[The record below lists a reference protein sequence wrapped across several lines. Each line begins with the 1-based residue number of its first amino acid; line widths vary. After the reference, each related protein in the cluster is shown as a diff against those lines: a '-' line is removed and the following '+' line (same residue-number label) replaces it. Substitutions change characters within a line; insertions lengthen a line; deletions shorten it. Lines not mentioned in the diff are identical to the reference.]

1 MTSTISS
8 STPISISP
16 GVTMG
21 VAPIRLLAEEGG
33 VLDGLVARGFDVVG
47 PEWK

>member
-1 MTSTISS
+1 M
-8 STPISISP
+8 ISP

-21 VAPIRLLAEEGG
+21 VAPIRLLADEGG
-33 VLDGLVARGFDVVG
+33 VLDALEARGFEVVG

>member
-1 MTSTISS
+1 M
-8 STPISISP
+8 ISP

-21 VAPIRLLAEEGG
+21 VAPIRLLAEAGG
-33 VLDGLVARGFDVVG
+33 VLDGLEAGGFEVVG

>member
-1 MTSTISS
+1 M
-8 STPISISP
+8 ISP

-21 VAPIRLLAEEGG
+21 VAPIRLLADEGG
-33 VLDGLVARGFDVVG
+33 VLDGLEARGFEVVG